1 MQLNLKKRKIKWIHR
16 PMSERKRTIWAVL
29 FLISA
34 VCICILALNKPVTP
48 VSVIGSNDNQTGIE
62 IGIVN
67 GFYGE
72 PEREVPELNMVY
84 EEVEV
89 PKYVDKVEVVN
100 SLPFAVNEYADMTVR
115 KVCECDACDT
125 NKVRSQLMK
134 NMDDVVAYSSDL
146 KDGTKIYIKGIGIR
160 QIQHSPYS
168 LSNNEVVVYTSS
180 HDDVVAYGS
189 KIEKVYL
196 VD

>member
-1 MQLNLKKRKIKWIHR
+1 MQLNLKKSKIKWIHR

-34 VCICILALNKPVTP
+34 VCICILALNKPTN
-48 VSVIGSNDNQTGIE
+48 SVIGNTDDQGGIE

-72 PEREVPELNMVY
+72 PERENPEVNMVF

-100 SLPFAVNEYADMTVR
+100 SLPFEVNEYADMTVR
-115 KVCECDACDT
+115 KVCECDSCDS

-134 NMDDVVAYSSDL
+134 NMDGVVAYSSDL

-189 KIEKVYL
+189 KVEKVYL
-196 VD
+196 LD

>member
-1 MQLNLKKRKIKWIHR
+1 
-16 PMSERKRTIWAVL
+16 
-29 FLISA
+29 
-34 VCICILALNKPVTP
+34 
-48 VSVIGSNDNQTGIE
+48 
-62 IGIVN
+62 
-67 GFYGE
+67 
-72 PEREVPELNMVY
+72 
-84 EEVEV
+84 
-89 PKYVDKVEVVN
+89 
-100 SLPFAVNEYADMTVR
+100 
-115 KVCECDACDT
+115 
-125 NKVRSQLMK
+125 MK
-134 NMDDVVAYSSDL
+134 NMDGVVAYSSDL